1 MSETVDDLVEVSFI
15 EADVAVENDEFE
27 PAPDDDE
34 EYEVEEILNKRI
46 KKGQI
51 EYLVKWKGWDL
62 PEHNTWEHRDNLE
75 HSKEVITEYEI
86 KLKQQ
91 QMMLK
96 YGPDTNIKP
105 KGFARYKYFQ
115 DARYKYPLRMLDGQ
129 VLI

>member
-75 HSKEVITEYEI
+75 NSKELITEYEI

-91 QMMLK
+91 QM
-96 YGPDTNIKP
+96 N
-105 KGFARYKYFQ
+105 
-115 DARYKYPLRMLDGQ
+115 
-129 VLI
+129 LIQCMIFPMK